1 MTAHAPATSPQ
12 GRVSALSHR
21 DCAKL
26 YHKCTRTGLAPPT
39 SARRLRSLLAI
50 SPLGLG
56 FNCAAYA
63 QGLGASL
70 LHVHRDGTRPW
81 APIALGLRSLMPQ
94 SESRLSRLGSP
105 CHICTRTAPALATF
119 QSRLG
124 SSLPHVHRYWTHLVG
139 SGDLRNEHARVSRP
153 VVLHRDVSPL
163 FAAVLAAETHEHGQL

>member
-1 MTAHAPATSPQ
+1 MTAHAPATSPH
-12 GRVSALSHR
+12 GRGSALSHR
-21 DCAKL
+21 DCAQL
-26 YHKCTRTGLAPPT
+26 YHTCTRTGLAPPT
-39 SARRLRSLLAI
+39 SAWRLRSFLAT

-70 LHVHRDGTRPW
+70 IHVHRDGTRPW
-81 APIALGLRSLMPQ
+81 APFALGLRSPMQQ

-124 SSLPHVHRYWTHLVG
+124 SSLPHVHRYCTHLLR
-139 SGDLRNEHARVSRP
+139 SGDLRKVHVCVSRP

-163 FAAVLAAETHEHGQL
+163 FAAVLAAKTHEHGQL